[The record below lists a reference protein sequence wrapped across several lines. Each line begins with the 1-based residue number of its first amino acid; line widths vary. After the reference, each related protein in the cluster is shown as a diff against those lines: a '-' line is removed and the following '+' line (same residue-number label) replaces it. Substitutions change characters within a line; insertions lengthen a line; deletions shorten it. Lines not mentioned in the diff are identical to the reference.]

1 MINAGVN
8 TTNVYAIKDLFGIQ
22 VLVNGNAMNYVML
35 ENILIMKIVST
46 EKNWLI
52 YCLKYLLKI
61 LKKYIWL
68 K

>member
-1 MINAGVN
+1 MVNAGVN

-52 YCLKYLLKI
+52 YWLKCLLKI

>member
-52 YCLKYLLKI
+52 YCLKCLLKI

>member
-35 ENILIMKIVST
+35 ENILIMKTVMDRKQLVK
-46 EKNWLI
+46 E
-52 YCLKYLLKI
+52 
-61 LKKYIWL
+61 
-68 K
+68 